1 MLFGSE
7 PAICSR
13 LTNTTFPCKSGSSP
27 YEKVG
32 SSDGLY
38 PEIKLSIASISDK
51 KLSEFNRFFLL
62 KRSMLESINL

>member
-1 MLFGSE
+1 M
-7 PAICSR
+7 
-13 LTNTTFPCKSGSSP
+13 K
-27 YEKVG
+27 KVG

-62 KRSMLESINL
+62 KKIHVRIKLIYKFHH